1 MNEKL
6 EKNENKKTADV
17 LRAENLV
24 RDYVQYGEDGE
35 KKKEIHVL
43 KGLNF
48 SIQRQEFVGI
58 MGRSGCGKTT
68 FLKLLGMIDRQTGGK
83 LFFEEHDTE
92 DLWKDE
98 FADIRRRK
106 IGFVFQDF
114 YLMDSLS
121 VRENIMLPK
130 ILDKKSAKEC
140 MEESQKYAEQFGI
153 THLMNKKPYELSGG
167 EKQRVAISRALINN
181 PDLIL
186 ADEPTGAVDTRT
198 ADTIYELFHKLNK
211 ELGITIIIV
220 THDMALAGRVDRTVL
235 ISDGKV
241 STEKLKKHPAMEYT
255 VLDKAHRIKLTDEML
270 EAAGIESNKVR
281 VDVQDGRLV
290 ISRI

>member
-35 KKKEIHVL
+35 KKKEVHVL

-68 FLKLLGMIDRQTGGK
+68 LLKLLGMIDRQTGGK

-153 THLMNKKPYELSGG
+153 THLMNKKPYEKSVG
-167 EKQRVAISRALINN
+167 
-181 PDLIL
+181 
-186 ADEPTGAVDTRT
+186 
-198 ADTIYELFHKLNK
+198 
-211 ELGITIIIV
+211 
-220 THDMALAGRVDRTVL
+220 
-235 ISDGKV
+235 
-241 STEKLKKHPAMEYT
+241 KLKGDNNREEYDYYCNEIVGKMVNIKKT
-255 VLDKAHRIKLTDEML
+255 FEKYPVLRRCVEKRI
-270 EAAGIESNKVR
+270 A
-281 VDVQDGRLV
+281 
-290 ISRI
+290 

>member
-68 FLKLLGMIDRQTGGK
+68 LLKLLGMIDRQTGGK

-121 VRENIMLPK
+121 VRQNIMLPK

>member
-98 FADIRRRK
+98 FADVRQLRRRSSC
-106 IGFVFQDF
+106 
-114 YLMDSLS
+114 SL
-121 VRENIMLPK
+121 R
-130 ILDKKSAKEC
+130 
-140 MEESQKYAEQFGI
+140 AEDRSPG
-153 THLMNKKPYELSGG
+153 LL
-167 EKQRVAISRALINN
+167 QRVLREDARER
-181 PDLIL
+181 LIL
-186 ADEPTGAVDTRT
+186 PQATTGVPLGRRFFTLPCPRVVDSPCLRQGRFCRAESRTCVFPRRVVCSACQNCKNWILRHHSAFFPPYRAVK
-198 ADTIYELFHKLNK
+198 HKRESRRFPSRRK
-211 ELGITIIIV
+211 QQW
-220 THDMALAGRVDRTVL
+220 
-235 ISDGKV
+235 
-241 STEKLKKHPAMEYT
+241 TE
-255 VLDKAHRIKLTDEML
+255 R
-270 EAAGIESNKVR
+270 N
-281 VDVQDGRLV
+281 RLPP
-290 ISRI
+290 

>member
-68 FLKLLGMIDRQTGGK
+68 LLKLLGMIDRQTGGK

-114 YLMDSLS
+114 YLMDVCPSGKISCFRRSWIRRVRKS
-121 VRENIMLPK
+121 VWKNRRNMQN
-130 ILDKKSAKEC
+130 S
-140 MEESQKYAEQFGI
+140 S
-153 THLMNKKPYELSGG
+153 ELH
-167 EKQRVAISRALINN
+167 I
-181 PDLIL
+181 
-186 ADEPTGAVDTRT
+186 
-198 ADTIYELFHKLNK
+198 
-211 ELGITIIIV
+211 
-220 THDMALAGRVDRTVL
+220 
-235 ISDGKV
+235 
-241 STEKLKKHPAMEYT
+241 
-255 VLDKAHRIKLTDEML
+255 
-270 EAAGIESNKVR
+270 
-281 VDVQDGRLV
+281 
-290 ISRI
+290 

>member
-1 MNEKL
+1 MKI
-6 EKNENKKTADV
+6 KTADV

-68 FLKLLGMIDRQTGGK
+68 LLKLLGMIDRQTGGK

-121 VRENIMLPK
+121 VRK
-130 ILDKKSAKEC
+130 ISCFRRSWIRRVRKSVWKNRRN
-140 MEESQKYAEQFGI
+140 MQNSS
-153 THLMNKKPYELSGG
+153 ELH
-167 EKQRVAISRALINN
+167 I
-181 PDLIL
+181 
-186 ADEPTGAVDTRT
+186 
-198 ADTIYELFHKLNK
+198 
-211 ELGITIIIV
+211 
-220 THDMALAGRVDRTVL
+220 
-235 ISDGKV
+235 
-241 STEKLKKHPAMEYT
+241 
-255 VLDKAHRIKLTDEML
+255 
-270 EAAGIESNKVR
+270 
-281 VDVQDGRLV
+281 
-290 ISRI
+290 

>member
-68 FLKLLGMIDRQTGGK
+68 LLKLLGMIDRQTGGK

-186 ADEPTGAVDTRT
+186 ADEPTGNLDSKSGDVVIHTLSHINR
-198 ADTIYELFHKLNK
+198 ELGKMASYCSRLILLKDGMILEDMRNDGDQEAFYQEILGKMK
-211 ELGITIIIV
+211 EL
-220 THDMALAGRVDRTVL
+220 
-235 ISDGKV
+235 
-241 STEKLKKHPAMEYT
+241 
-255 VLDKAHRIKLTDEML
+255 
-270 EAAGIESNKVR
+270 
-281 VDVQDGRLV
+281 
-290 ISRI
+290 

>member
-68 FLKLLGMIDRQTGGK
+68 LLKLLGMIDRQTGGK

-186 ADEPTGAVDTRT
+186 ADEPTGNLDNNNAWEIMKLMEEINNNGTTVVVVTHNLEIVKAMNKRVITMQKGVIVDDSDT
-198 ADTIYELFHKLNK
+198 ASS
-211 ELGITIIIV
+211 IV
-220 THDMALAGRVDRTVL
+220 TGDNA
-235 ISDGKV
+235 
-241 STEKLKKHPAMEYT
+241 
-255 VLDKAHRIKLTDEML
+255 
-270 EAAGIESNKVR
+270 
-281 VDVQDGRLV
+281 
-290 ISRI
+290 ISRSLTERDVLKREGDYDYED